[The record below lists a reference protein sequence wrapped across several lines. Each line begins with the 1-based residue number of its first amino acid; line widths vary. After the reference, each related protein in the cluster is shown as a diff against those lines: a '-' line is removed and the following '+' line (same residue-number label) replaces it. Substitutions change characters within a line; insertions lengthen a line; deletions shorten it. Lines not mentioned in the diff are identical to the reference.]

1 MASASP
7 SPIQEFRY
15 IKKHAVQKKMT
26 TQFGSYWTCD
36 QILIVQRKVV
46 LLLVDLLG
54 EEMTWDEVIGGVA
67 FVIVRGFEGRVNAA
81 AVL

>member
-26 TQFGSYWTCD
+26 TQFGSYWTRD
-36 QILIVQRKVV
+36 GILIVQRRED
-46 LLLVDLLG
+46 LLVELLG
-54 EEMTWDEVIGGVA
+54 GEIACVEIVRGVT
-67 FVIVRGFEGRVNAA
+67 FVIVGGFGGRVNAA